1 MTIRIKFTN
10 NSETIYSNIKTFLLD
25 DDNHLIID
33 HNKLELNIVKTF
45 RVTAQSRNSIVT
57 LWHSKAW
64 LGNGMA
70 ETGIVMSWYCSV
82 ESSKVLTCIAKEE

>member
-45 RVTAQSRNSIVT
+45 LVTA
-57 LWHSKAW
+57 
-64 LGNGMA
+64 
-70 ETGIVMSWYCSV
+70 
-82 ESSKVLTCIAKEE
+82 